1 MEYALFLDETGDHGL
16 SYIDQNFPLF
26 LLCGCV
32 VSSKI
37 LSAFEKQVNAFKLK
51 YFNTTEVILHSR
63 DIRKCEG
70 AFQILFN
77 QDIKKQFYD
86 DLNYMLS
93 RAEYFLIGSA
103 VQKERHIKQYGKWA
117 SNPYTLSL
125 SFIVERVVFLLDS
138 LGADNTIHILAEK
151 RGRKEDTQLLSHF
164 NSVLDSG
171 TYYVS
176 SERLRKTIGSF
187 RFHHKREN
195 IIGLQIADLCAY
207 PLARHVLNPKEPY
220 IPYKVIENK
229 LYTDSRTG
237 KKTGWGLKVFP

>member
-1 MEYALFLDETGDHGL
+1 MEYYLYLDETGDHGL

-32 VSSKI
+32 AS
-37 LSAFEKQVNAFKLK
+37 LDNLPTLEKQINEFKLR
-51 YFNTTEVILHSR
+51 YFHTTEVILHSR

-70 AFQILFN
+70 AFQILF
-77 QDIKKQFYD
+77 DLDVKKQFYE
-86 DLNYMLS
+86 DLNAIMAHSNYSL
-93 RAEYFLIGSA
+93 FGSA
-103 VQKERHIKQYGKWA
+103 VHKERHIKRYGKWA

-125 SFIVERVVFLLDS
+125 SFILERITFLLNS
-138 LGADNTIHILAEK
+138 SGTGNTVQIYAEK
-151 RGRKEDTQLLSHF
+151 RGRKEDSQLLSHF

-176 SERLRKTIGSF
+176 SVRLKKIIKSF

-207 PLARHVLNPKEPY
+207 PIARHILNPKEPY
-220 IPYKVIENK
+220 VPFEIIESKINSEIK
-229 LYTDSRTG
+229 TG
-237 KKTGWGLKVFP
+237 RKRGWGLKVFP